1 MIRKLCLAT
10 ALTLGLAVA
19 ASAPAP
25 AIEFACSCTL
35 CTNSTSTLYCRDY
48 YHGPPNTWSC
58 GQYHTLYC
66 S

>member
-1 MIRKLCLAT
+1 MIRKLCLAA
-10 ALTLGLAVA
+10 ALTFGLAVA

-25 AIEFACSCTL
+25 AIQFACSCTL
-35 CTNSTSTLYCRDY
+35 CTNSTSNLFCQDFQ
-48 YHGPPNTWSC
+48 HGPLNTWSC